1 MPTRLCLFFLLLAA
15 AVGAQPNDWENPAT
29 HAVNKL
35 KAHATSYPYA
45 TEAAALAGDR
55 DGSDRFLSLN
65 GEWDFYL
72 APNPQDVPAGFA
84 DERPSPLTWSKIT
97 VPGNWEMQGHGHP
110 IYVNWNYPF
119 EPVFPPFIPHR
130 DGGNMHETNPVGLY
144 RTTVERPAGWA
155 DKRVILHFGGVSS
168 AFYLYVNG
176 RRMGYSQDSRLPAE
190 FDVTDALRA
199 GSNTIIAEVYRW
211 SDGSYLEDQDHWRL
225 SGLHREVYLAAH
237 PKTHLEDYFVKVD
250 LDADYRD
257 ATLTIE
263 PQFVTAG
270 LDELAAHKLRAQ
282 LYDNQNRAVWDRP
295 QELALTAY
303 RDFFARGRY
312 QAPYGERIVAQLTA
326 PVPNPAKWT
335 AETPNRYTLVLSVV
349 DSTGR
354 VTEATSSKIG
364 FRQIGWGPDGL
375 KINDREV
382 ILYGVNRHDHDPV
395 HGKAVPRAAME
406 RDVQLMK
413 QFNINAVRTSHY
425 PNDPYFYDLCDRYG
439 IYVLDEANIET
450 HKLAGALSRNSAW
463 GGAMSARGMNMV
475 ERDKNHP
482 SIIGWSLGNE
492 TGSGPNHAA
501 MAAWIKRYD
510 PRRFLHNEGAYDKS
524 KRPNVDDDYP
534 DVRSRMYFKIE
545 DMQAL
550 LHRTDDTRPLL
561 YNEYAHS
568 MGNSTGHLYKFA
580 RLFRD
585 NPRMIGGFI
594 WDWMDQGLYK
604 TTPAGE
610 HYVAYGGDFGETYH
624 DGNFCLNGLVFAD
637 QTPQPA
643 LWECKKVFQ
652 PAAFSLAD
660 GQVTVTNRHD
670 FIDLDGFELHWE
682 LLNYS
687 SKSSEGNFGALG
699 KVPPGGTKSFK
710 LPELPEVNSEQF
722 TYTFSLVSTRE
733 LPGRPAGFEVAW
745 EQIDLPTD
753 SDRLQ
758 LGTYELPI
766 DLSTSKA
773 ALVLSGPEYRLTID
787 RATGLISAYER
798 GGKPVMS
805 GPLRPN
811 YWRAPTDNDRAAGLN
826 RQLAVWKTAPA
837 SAALVSLKEEK
848 TDLAEREFTV
858 VRRLLDGRAT
868 ETINYRINGH
878 GRVLVRMQLTADTT
892 LPNLPRVGMS
902 LRVPRDFER
911 VSYFGKGPF
920 ETYQDRQLGAKKG
933 FYQQT
938 LAEFGTA
945 YPVPQEHGN
954 HMAVGSISFSRD
966 ERNGIT
972 LTGRYLNVSAYPYSI
987 DDLEQAA
994 HTFELP
1000 DRNYITVN
1008 VDAAQMGVGG
1018 DDTWTANAAPHPEHR
1033 LPAGTYTLEFTV
1045 LGDNY
1050 E

>member
-1 MPTRLCLFFLLLAA
+1 MPTRFCLFFLLLTLSLY
-15 AVGAQPNDWENPAT
+15 AQPHDWENPAI
-29 HAVNKL
+29 HNINKL
-35 KAHATSYPYA
+35 PAHATSYPYP
-45 TEAAALAGDR
+45 TEAAALAGKR
-55 DGSDRFLSLN
+55 EASDRFLSLN

-119 EPVFPPFIPHR
+119 EPVFPPLIPHK

-155 DKRVILHFGGVSS
+155 DQRVILHFGGVSS
-168 AFYLYVNG
+168 AFSLYVNG
-176 RRMGYSQDSRLPAE
+176 QKIGYSQDSRLPAE

-199 GSNTIIAEVYRW
+199 GTNTIIAEVYRW

-237 PKTHLEDYFVKVD
+237 PKTHLADYFVKVD

-263 PQFVTAG
+263 PQFKTTG
-270 LDELAAHKLRAQ
+270 LDELAVQKLRAQ
-282 LYDNQNRAVWDRP
+282 LYDDQNQAVWDQP
-295 QELALTAY
+295 QELDLSAY
-303 RDFFARGRY
+303 RDFYARGRY
-312 QAPYGERIVAQLTA
+312 QDPYGERIIAQLTA
-326 PVPNPAKWT
+326 AVPNPKKWT
-335 AETPNRYTLVLSVV
+335 AETPNRYTLVLSMV
-349 DSTGR
+349 DGTGR

-364 FRQIGWGPDGL
+364 FRSVQVGADGL
-375 KINDREV
+375 KINGREV

-425 PNDPYFYDLCDRYG
+425 PNDPYFYELCDRYG

-463 GGAMSARGMNMV
+463 GGAMLARGMNMV
-475 ERDKNHP
+475 ARDKNHP

-510 PRRFLHNEGAYDKS
+510 PGRFLHNEGAYDKS
-524 KRPNVDDDYP
+524 KKPNVDDDYP

-550 LHRTDDTRPLL
+550 LDRTDDTRPLL

-568 MGNSTGHLYKFA
+568 MGNSTGHLYKFGE
-580 RLFRD
+580 LFRS
-585 NPRMIGGFI
+585 NPRMMGGFI

-610 HYVAYGGDFGETYH
+610 RFVAYGGDFGETFH

-652 PAAFSLAD
+652 PAAFAIAD
-660 GQVTVTNRHD
+660 GRVTITNLHD
-670 FIDLDGFELHWE
+670 FINLDGFELRWE
-682 LLNYS
+682 LLNFAS
-687 SKSSEGNFGALG
+687 QVSEGNFGPLG
-699 KVPPGGTKSFK
+699 KVPPGGTKSF
-710 LPELPEVNSEQF
+710 ELPPLTEVYQDNF

-733 LPGRPAGFEVAW
+733 MAGRPAGFEVAW
-745 EQIDLPTD
+745 EQITLPPAANKE
-753 SDRLQ
+753 Q
-758 LGTYELPI
+758 LGI
-766 DLSTSKA
+766 DETTVKVAETRA
-773 ALVLSGPEYRLTID
+773 AYTFNGLEFSVTID
-787 RATGLISAYER
+787 RATGLISAFQR
-798 GGKPVMS
+798 KGKPLLTA
-805 GPLRPN
+805 PLQTN

-826 RQLAVWKTAPA
+826 KQMAPWKNAPSGA
-837 SAALVSLKEEK
+837 KLISLKERK
-848 TDLAEREFTV
+848 SDIAGREVTA
-858 VRRLLDGRAT
+858 VRQLLDGRAT
-868 ETINYRINGH
+868 ETITYRINGD
-878 GRVLVRMQLTADTT
+878 GRVYIRMQLAADTT
-892 LPNLPRVGMS
+892 LPNLPRMGMNMR
-902 LRVPRDFER
+902 LPRNFDQ
-911 VSYFGKGPF
+911 VSYFGRGPI
-920 ETYQDRQLGAKKG
+920 ETYQDRQSGAKLG
-933 FYQQT
+933 FYKQS

-945 YPVPQEHGN
+945 YPVPQEHSN
-954 HMAVGSISFSRD
+954 HTGVGSIHFAKS
-966 ERNGIT
+966 ELNGLTIT
-972 LTGRYLNVSAYPYSI
+972 GKELNVSAYPYSI
-987 DDLEQAA
+987 DDLERAT
-994 HTFELP
+994 HTVELP
-1000 DRNYITVN
+1000 ARDYITVN
-1008 VDAAQMGVGG
+1008 VDAAQMGLGG

-1033 LPAGTYTLEFTV
+1033 LPAGSYVLEFAI
-1045 LGDNY
+1045 LGEDF